1 MKGLIKLVCA
11 AFLMACLFTGCEK
24 VSYDEYGCFIEADQA
39 LKAAKKNNQELMVM
53 IIMPGDDDYS
63 TFFVENVLKSDEFK
77 TEILPNYAVLNM
89 DFSQASFQKTVVD
102 TNSDKASQKAAEKYS
117 QTVQNNTKFASR
129 LNASFTPCIYLLSA
143 DEYYLSEISENTGFS
158 FEDISYKTFKSY
170 MDDIADDVE
179 NLKGYINAA
188 KKSSGQEKIKAID
201 NLYENTPVIYRPSLR
216 SYIDQM
222 VKLDSKD
229 ENGLLS
235 KYLFAQADAK
245 ATEAYMNNDI
255 LSASN
260 AYVEVCKNEM
270 LSNSHK
276 QQAYYMAAYI
286 LLMHN
291 STDYS
296 TALSY
301 LNSSIQADPE
311 SESVELIQNVADY
324 LETLMAAQSEPD
336 GAE

>member
-1 MKGLIKLVCA
+1 MKGLIKFVCA
-11 AFLMACLFTGCEK
+11 AFITTCLFTACEK
-24 VSYDEYGCFIEADQA
+24 VSYDEYGCYTEADQA
-39 LKAAKKNNQELMVM
+39 LKAAKKKKQNLMVM

-63 TFFVENVLKSDEFK
+63 TFFVENVLNSENFK

-89 DFSQASFQKTVVD
+89 DFSQSSFQKTVVD

-117 QTVQNNTKFASR
+117 QTVQNNTKLASR
-129 LNASFTPCIYLLSA
+129 LNASFTPCIYILSE
-143 DEYYLSEISENTGFS
+143 DEYYLSEISANTGAS

-170 MDDIADDVE
+170 LDEVTDDITA
-179 NLKGYINAA
+179 LKSYIASA
-188 KKSSGQEKIKAID
+188 KKSASAEKIQAID
-201 NLYENTPVIYRPSLR
+201 NLYENTPAIYRPFLR
-216 SYIDQM
+216 SFIDEM
-222 VKLDSKD
+222 VKLDANN

-245 ATEAYMNNDI
+245 ATDAYMNNDI

-260 AYVEVCKNEM
+260 AYAEVCKNDL
-270 LSNSHK
+270 LSNGHK

-296 TALSY
+296 TALNY
-301 LNSSIQADPE
+301 LNSSIEADPE
-311 SESVELIQNVADY
+311 SESVGAIQNVADY
-324 LETLMAAQSEPD
+324 LEKLMEAQAQQE